1 MSKTTENYITFD
13 NVAYTDAHA
22 TENEI
27 KQPENAD
34 GGSSIYDEA
43 EEAAAQEE

>member
-1 MSKTTENYITFD
+1 MSKTTVEHITFD

-22 TENEI
+22 TEEDI

-34 GGSSIYDEA
+34 GGSHIYDEA
-43 EEAAAQEE
+43 EEAAKEE

>member
-1 MSKTTENYITFD
+1 MPKTTVDHITFD

-22 TENEI
+22 TENDI

-43 EEAAAQEE
+43 EAAAEEE